1 MPSLEQS
8 NRVLHFG
15 IYQLDAG
22 SGQLRRNGMAVKLQE
37 QPLQILSLL
46 LEHPG
51 ELVTREMLRREL
63 WAEDTFV
70 DFDRSLNTAVTKLRR
85 ALSDSA
91 ENPRFIETVP
101 RHGYRFIAPVSEPAF
116 PESTLQSPAA
126 ESLETSVATSGHLE
140 AAIVEIKTEI
150 SPRKHR
156 PHRFYAVAATLVIS
170 ACLGAAF
177 FKYWHRSQART
188 STPVAG
194 RHSVVVL
201 GFQNLTGDQEHA
213 WLSTALSDWLGAE
226 LAAGDQL
233 RTIPAEDVARMK
245 VELGLPEVDSL
256 GQDTLQ
262 RIRQDLGSDWV
273 VIGSYASL
281 RSASG
286 ADVRV
291 DVRMQDTATGETIA
305 TVSEAGS
312 ESHLFDLIAHAGEDL
327 RAKLDIQSVTPQQ
340 QAEVALTLP
349 SNRGAAQFY
358 AEGLNKLRNFD
369 ALAAHEQLLKAIA
382 IEPHNALPHS
392 ALASAWSKLGHDANA
407 IAEAEK
413 ALELSSSLPRAER
426 SLILAR
432 QFEISN
438 RWEKAIETYRL
449 LFEFYPDRID
459 YGLALVHAQVRGGE
473 GKNAEETVVALRR
486 LSPSLAD
493 DASIDLAEADAA
505 DSQGNLRIALNA
517 ADQGAEKARSMG
529 ASVLLAHALT
539 MRADELRGL
548 GRLDDATGAVSESGR
563 LFAIVGDKDGLARA
577 QAMGAHLLSLQG
589 DFAGAS
595 KTYEASLSTFRA
607 IGDREGIARELNNI
621 AVERKQLGDLG
632 GARKDYQ
639 EALTAWSDLQD
650 RKNVALLQ
658 SNMGEMLLALGDI
671 RGAEQM
677 YKQSLIICQAS
688 ENSDLAAHDLEGLG
702 LVLQAQGRLREA
714 RQDETKAIA
723 IFERGGQAQ
732 IIDAYMSLA
741 EILLDS
747 GSIEDAA
754 VAARKALEQ
763 IEKFNY
769 PNRYRSDAD
778 AVLARVLVAQGR
790 ILDSRKVLDNATTT
804 LRQQTSKESEF
815 GLSIVAAQVRSASAD
830 RAERVEAA
838 KSLRL
843 IVAETQRTGFVQ
855 KEFEA
860 RLAFAEAE
868 IGSGDPLAGRA
879 HLTALDKAASA
890 KGFALIS
897 QKARAVLHTPHEDV
911 NGVLKPSPEA

>member
-1 MPSLEQS
+1 
-8 NRVLHFG
+8 
-15 IYQLDAG
+15 
-22 SGQLRRNGMAVKLQE
+22 MAVKLQE
-37 QPLQILSLL
+37 QPFQILSLL
-46 LEHPG
+46 LENPG
-51 ELVTREMLRREL
+51 ELVSREMLRREL

-101 RHGYRFIAPVSEPAF
+101 RHGYRFIASVSQQNP
-116 PESTLQSPAA
+116 PESTLQLPT
-126 ESLETSVATSGHLE
+126 EVSLEASAAASGQLE
-140 AAIVEIKTEI
+140 GPSVEIETGNLRHKQGL
-150 SPRKHR
+150 R
-156 PHRFYAVAATLVIS
+156 PLYAVAALLLIA
-170 ACLGAAF
+170 ACLGAV
-177 FKYWHRSQART
+177 YSRHSHRSQVRT
-188 STPVAG
+188 LPPVAG
-194 RHSVVVL
+194 RRSVVVL
-201 GFQNLTGDQEHA
+201 GFENLTGDQEHA

-233 RTIPAEDVARMK
+233 RTIPTEDVARMK
-245 VELGLPEVDSL
+245 VELGVPKVDSL

-305 TVSEAGS
+305 TVSVAGS
-312 ESHLFDLIAHAGEDL
+312 ESHLFDLISHAGADL
-327 RAKLDIQSVTPQQ
+327 RAKLDIQSITPQQ

-349 SNRGAAQFY
+349 SNRGAARFY

-369 ALAAHEQLLKAIA
+369 ALAAQELLLKAIA
-382 IEPHNALPHS
+382 IEPNNALPHS
-392 ALASAWSKLGHDANA
+392 AMASVWSKLGHDANA
-407 IAEAEK
+407 IAEAKK
-413 ALELSSSLPRAER
+413 ASELSSSLPRAER

-432 QFEISN
+432 RFEISN
-438 RWEKAIETYRL
+438 RWENAIEIYQL

-459 YGLALVHAQVRGGE
+459 YGLALVHAQVRGSK
-473 GKNAEETVVALRR
+473 GKEAEETVAVLRR

-505 DSQGNLRIALNA
+505 DSQGNLEKALNA
-517 ADQGAEKARSMG
+517 ADKGAEKARSMG

-548 GRLDDATGAVSESGR
+548 GRLEDAGGAVIEARR
-563 LFAIVGDKDGLARA
+563 LFATVGDKDGFARA

-595 KTYEASLSTFRA
+595 KTYEASLFTFRA

-632 GARKDYQ
+632 GAHKDFQ
-639 EALTAWSDLQD
+639 EALTAWSELQD
-650 RKNVALLQ
+650 QKNVALLQ
-658 SNMGEMLLALGDI
+658 SNIGEMLLALGDI
-671 RGAEQM
+671 PGAEQM

-688 ENSDLAAHDLEGLG
+688 KNSDLAAHDLEGLG
-702 LVLQAQGRLREA
+702 LVLQAQGRLQEA
-714 RQDETKAIA
+714 RQDEIKAIA

-732 IIDAYMSLA
+732 IIDAYVSLA
-741 EILLDS
+741 EILLDL
-747 GSIEDAA
+747 GWKEDAA

-763 IEKFNY
+763 IERFNY

-804 LRQQTSKESEF
+804 LGPQTSKESEF
-815 GLSIVAAQVRSASAD
+815 GLSTVAAQVRSASAD
-830 RAERVEAA
+830 RLERVEAA

-855 KEFEA
+855 EEFEA
-860 RLAFAEAE
+860 RLALAEAE
-868 IGSGDPLAGRA
+868 IGSGDPLTGRA

-897 QKARAVLHTPHEDV
+897 QKARAILQTPPDDV
-911 NGVLKPSPEA
+911 RKPSPKA